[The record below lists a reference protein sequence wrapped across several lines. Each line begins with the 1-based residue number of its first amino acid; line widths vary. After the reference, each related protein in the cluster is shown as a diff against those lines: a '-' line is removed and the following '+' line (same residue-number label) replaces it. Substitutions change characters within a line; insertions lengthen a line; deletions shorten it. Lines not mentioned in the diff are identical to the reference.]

1 MASACAVRKYV
12 AGSGCSVP
20 CSSAARPL
28 GKHLHQ
34 RRQHCIVGGGARR
47 HGPHGVRARREADQR
62 DQKDGEERDAVV
74 HRLCSLSLS
83 LCSFL
88 FVANG
93 WLKLLYSA
101 MLCSGVAGLGACP
114 CAYYIARGVVGCRVT
129 CHHNAPSTTLQP
141 TRLKIFAM
149 EC

>member
-83 LCSFL
+83 LSLSLL
-88 FVANG
+88 FSIRSKRLAQVAVLCNALF
-93 WLKLLYSA
+93 WCCRTWSLPVRVLYSA
-101 MLCSGVAGLGACP
+101 RRGRVPGHMPPQRSFHDVAA
-114 CAYYIARGVVGCRVT
+114 
-129 CHHNAPSTTLQP
+129 N
-141 TRLKIFAM
+141 
-149 EC
+149 

>member
-74 HRLCSLSLS
+74 HRLCSLSLLFS
-83 LCSFL
+83 IRSKRLAQVAVLCNAL
-88 FVANG
+88 F
-93 WLKLLYSA
+93 WCCRTS
-101 MLCSGVAGLGACP
+101 CP